1 MLPNPDKLMSQR
13 WSWLKLILVAS
24 GAIAAA
30 GLSLMAILLGGLI
43 YLGMEV
49 EHSRFEDPSGNYE
62 AIVKVPR
69 ATHIIPGAP
78 GSGSDASGS
87 IHIYD
92 KAGNFYGSHP
102 VERIGETGLRWEP
115 GKAVMERWDR
125 TLEWDLTAAMD
136 E

>member
-1 MLPNPDKLMSQR
+1 MSQR
-13 WSWLKLILVAS
+13 WSWLKPFLIAS

-30 GLSLMAILLGGLI
+30 GFSLVTVLLGGVI

-49 EHSRFEDPSGNYE
+49 EQRRFEDPNGQYD

-69 ATHIIPGAP
+69 AVQIIPGAP

-87 IHIYD
+87 IHLYD
-92 KAGNFYGSHP
+92 KAGNFYGSHA
-102 VERIGETGLRWEP
+102 VEQIGETSLRWEP
-115 GKAVMERWDR
+115 GKAVLEQQDR

-136 E
+136 